1 MERVV
6 QYVKDGTEAFDDS
19 FQVGGRRLESGQA
32 FEHLLNWLL
41 ALIYTQVFV
50 LDNRDLEGEWSLPLY
65 WREFPWLNGLC
76 QMLLL

>member
-6 QYVKDGTEAFDDS
+6 QYVKNGTEAFDDS
-19 FQVGGRRLESGQA
+19 FPVGGRRLESGQA

-50 LDNRDLEGEWSLPLY
+50 LDNRDLEGGWSPCLIGGDSLWP
-65 WREFPWLNGLC
+65 NGLR
-76 QMLLL
+76 QMLRL